1 MSPQE
6 NFHKIVAATELLM
19 RSSNDPVVKHS
30 MEVIAERVKGFVSVP
45 AEIKAKEP
53 ENVTIVECAK
63 ENHSKALEITENI
76 NTAEP
81 RNDFD
86 DDKESEI
93 FKMLQ
98 ENSTMQATE
107 EEPPVEISFPEIQ
120 KSSVVLDGTQESNKR
135 AMRNAPRNQN
145 VVKKLKYE
153 SPLEFL
159 RLGKNKYD
167 WRCFKAVS

>member
-1 MSPQE
+1 
-6 NFHKIVAATELLM
+6 M
-19 RSSNDPVVKHS
+19 RSSNDPVVKNS
-30 MEVIAERVKGFVSVP
+30 MKVIAERVRSFVSVP
-45 AEIKAKEP
+45 AEINTKEP
-53 ENVTIVECAK
+53 DNVTNNECAK
-63 ENHSKALEITENI
+63 EIHSKALEITENI

-107 EEPPVEISFPEIQ
+107 EEEPPVEIHFPEIQ
-120 KSSVVLDGTQESNKR
+120 KWMGLDGTDASNKR
-135 AMRNAPRNQN
+135 AMRSASRNQG

-159 RLGKNKYD
+159 RLSKNKYD